1 MQRAWK
7 KNAAIQFDG
16 LGFAENVDVSAILPD
31 AVFPNGARDE
41 RVVIAGND
49 VNWTSEGAK
58 DFADLR
64 TRRRST
70 ALSSNTSPVSTIIS
84 APLSRAAWTTRF
96 AASNR
101 SSRTRSAMRPTDSA
115 FIPICQSEVW
125 RNFIGWLCPFAK
137 ALLHHEADLAGIAA
151 LDDLIQISV
160 IRPSPGAGGVGV
172 YPGQEG
178 HRRWHRLSKQI
189 LTIAHEP

>member
-1 MQRAWK
+1 MLA
-7 KNAAIQFDG
+7 G
-16 LGFAENVDVSAILPD
+16 ILPD

-49 VNWTSEGAK
+49 VNWTREGAK
-58 DFADLR
+58 DFADFANEEAVHGVVLEHVAR
-64 TRRRST
+64 QHDHFGSIVPGGLDHPFRRLQPF
-70 ALSSNTSPVSTIIS
+70 LSD
-84 APLSRAAWTTRF
+84 PLGHA
-96 AASNR
+96 
-101 SSRTRSAMRPTDSA
+101 PTDSA

-137 ALLHHEADLAGIAA
+137 ALLHHEADLAGIAT

-160 IRPSPGAGGVGV
+160 IRPSPGAGGVGG

-178 HRRWHRLSKQI
+178 RQRWHRLPKQI